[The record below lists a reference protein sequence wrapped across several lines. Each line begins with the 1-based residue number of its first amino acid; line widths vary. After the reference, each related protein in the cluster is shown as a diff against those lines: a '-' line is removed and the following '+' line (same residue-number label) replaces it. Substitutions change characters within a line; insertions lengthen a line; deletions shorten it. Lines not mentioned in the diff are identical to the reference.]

1 MCYDQIE
8 EMCAFTPIEIAVNY
22 NTTISMIYPCFGKK
36 KHLSE
41 VRQATDP
48 SFELNFVPNS

>member
-22 NTTISMIYPCFGKK
+22 DTTISMIYPCFGKK
-36 KHLSE
+36 KLLSE